1 MYEIVNDMKTII
13 GLILMG
19 MLGTPLLQAGRA
31 STYPDAL
38 RKAGDNGA
46 VLFCYGVGWDEL
58 SDKAYQ
64 DYIKSH
70 KIDRAAR
77 AAVVLPIPL
86 YDNPTADEKKN
97 FDRVM
102 GGKSLPGGIRTV
114 PSMVIVDEN
123 GNFRASVEGSDVMGE
138 PEKALDELAQ
148 KLKNIREQN
157 KLLGLSERAKGE
169 RKLRLLSDA
178 FDLGPTIPDK
188 YLKDLPPDPKHDKN
202 GYSAKL
208 RFDPIALVASLQGKS
223 LQDAEAQV
231 RGMMELKSFT
241 PKQRQLMYAALAGH
255 FRRSGGTSAQ
265 LKQLYEEMHA
275 VDPDSM
281 YGAYAKEA
289 MRLWCGGL
297 GTTSGGKNSIEPG
310 SGDTDD

>member
-1 MYEIVNDMKTII
+1 MKTII
-13 GLILMG
+13 GFLFAAILG
-19 MLGTPLLQAGRA
+19 APLLTAGRA

-38 RKAGDNGA
+38 RKAGDHGA
-46 VLFCYGVGWDEL
+46 VLFCYGAGWDQL
-58 SDKAYQ
+58 SEQAYQ

-77 AAVVLPIPL
+77 AAVVVPIPL

-97 FDRVM
+97 FDRIM

-123 GNFRASVEGSDVMGE
+123 GSFRASVEGADVMAE
-138 PEKALDELAQ
+138 SEKALEELAQ

-169 RKLRLLSDA
+169 RRLRLLSDA
-178 FDLGPTIPDK
+178 FDLGPTIPAK

-208 RFDPIALVASLQGKS
+208 RFDPIALVASLQGKP
-223 LQDAEAQV
+223 LPEAEAKV
-231 RGMMELKSFT
+231 RGMMEMKSFT
-241 PKQRQLMYAALAGH
+241 PQQRQLMYAALAGH

-275 VDPDSM
+275 ADPNSM

-289 MRLWCGGL
+289 IRLWCGGL
-297 GTTSGGKNSIEPG
+297 GVSSGGKNSIEPG
-310 SGDTDD
+310 SGDSDDED

>member
-1 MYEIVNDMKTII
+1 MA
-13 GLILMG
+13 ILG
-19 MLGTPLLQAGRA
+19 APLLTAGRA

-38 RKAGDNGA
+38 RKAGDHGA
-46 VLFCYGVGWDEL
+46 VLFCYGAGWDQL
-58 SDKAYQ
+58 SEQAYQ

-77 AAVVLPIPL
+77 AATVVPIPL

-97 FDRVM
+97 FDRIM

-123 GNFRASVEGSDVMGE
+123 GSFRASVEGADVMAE
-138 PEKALDELAQ
+138 PEKALKELAQ

-169 RKLRLLSDA
+169 RRLRLLSDA
-178 FDLGPTIPDK
+178 FDLGPTIPAK

-208 RFDPIALVASLQGKS
+208 RFDPIALVASLQGKP
-223 LQDAEAQV
+223 LPEAEAKV

-241 PKQRQLMYAALAGH
+241 PQQRQLMYAALAGH

-265 LKQLYEEMHA
+265 LKQLYEEMQA
-275 VDPDSM
+275 VDPNSM

-289 MRLWCGGL
+289 IRLWCGGL
-297 GTTSGGKNSIEPG
+297 GASSGGKNSIEPG
-310 SGDTDD
+310 SGDSDDED